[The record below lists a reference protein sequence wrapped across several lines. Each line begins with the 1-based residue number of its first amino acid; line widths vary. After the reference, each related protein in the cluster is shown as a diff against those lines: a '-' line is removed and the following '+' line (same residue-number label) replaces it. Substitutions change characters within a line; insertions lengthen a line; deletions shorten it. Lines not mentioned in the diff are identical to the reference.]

1 MSVNDVIQMYRSAT
15 HNIFVRQGKSVLGR
29 IMKSFSIYNW
39 CGIMRSQDGLV
50 EELEMIFEDTRL
62 NDIEPSKRNN
72 FCIAAAVA
80 SEFNEDPNNPD
91 KLEVFDTKNADQKYQ
106 LIREVLQA
114 SCDAPVFFVTPVRI
128 GQTNYVDG
136 GLTGNCP
143 LPSVLPRVLEV
154 EKDYKLD
161 TVISIAPPSQK
172 AKKINDWPHRWVGYF
187 PSRLTDGYK
196 NYITSKKA
204 YPNAIF
210 ARAIPRSEKAQTF
223 SMDETNV
230 NAMISAIEKER
241 INDPNY
247 YNQIL
252 DMAALTVS
260 RLEDVQLDEDF
271 LRMMENLVVDMTS
284 RRQYEIALR
293 VCKNICE
300 KLEGVGN
307 NSAINLSEQQGKS
320 K

>member
-1 MSVNDVIQMYRSAT
+1 
-15 HNIFVRQGKSVLGR
+15 
-29 IMKSFSIYNW
+29 
-39 CGIMRSQDGLV
+39 
-50 EELEMIFEDTRL
+50 MI
-62 NDIEPSKRNN
+62 K
-72 FCIAAAVA
+72 
-80 SEFNEDPNNPD
+80 
-91 KLEVFDTKNADQKYQ
+91 
-106 LIREVLQA
+106 EVLQA
-114 SCDAPVFFVTPVRI
+114 SCDAAVYFVTPVRI

-136 GLTGNCP
+136 SLTGNCP
-143 LPSVLPRVLEV
+143 LPSVLPRILEV
-154 EKDYKLD
+154 EKDYELD

-172 AKKINDWPHRWVGYF
+172 AKKINDWPHRWIKYF
-187 PSRLTDGYK
+187 PSRLTDGGK

-223 SMDETNV
+223 SMDEKNV
-230 NAMISAIEKER
+230 NAMISAVEEER
-241 INDPNY
+241 AKDPNY

-260 RLEDVQLDEDF
+260 RLDDIRLDEDF
-271 LRMMENLVVDMTS
+271 LLMMENLSVDMES

-307 NSAINLSEQQGKS
+307 NSAINLSEQQGKTKLS
-320 K
+320 SL